1 MSREHLICKAC
12 KSNKL
17 KVDKARKHWCTKC
30 IFYEK
35 TVLKRPGSKPKAPG
49 GINENKNDKVELAAK
64 AFQFVILDTLQK
76 FMATKI
82 DVCAVVIFGGIKYL
96 WIVTPNAGNRK
107 EFFSPFTL

>member
-49 GINENKNDKVELAAK
+49 GINENKNDKVDLAAK

-76 FMATKI
+76 FMPTKI
-82 DVCAVVIFGGIKYL
+82 DVCVGIVFGRIKDL
-96 WIVTPNAGNRK
+96 RIVPPDA
-107 EFFSPFTL
+107 